1 MMMKMPGKMK
11 TIEISTCLFIAF
23 VISLSC
29 AHASALSNAQEA
41 WNPSVTQGRIIEV
54 GSDYLIV
61 QEEKVVLLNTF
72 ISGKKVQTRISDG
85 RGMVLDAED
94 LRKGKI
100 VFVKGC
106 LAFDDKTQ
114 SNVLLATDIYVVP
127 RLLTP
132 HDVKE
137 YKDIMEPAE
146 HW

>member
-1 MMMKMPGKMK
+1 MMKMPGIRK
-11 TIEISTCLFIAF
+11 TIEVSTCLFIAF

-29 AHASALSNAQEA
+29 AHASALSNAQDA
-41 WNPSVTQGRIIEV
+41 WNPSVTQGRIMEV

-61 QEEKVVLLNTF
+61 QEIKVVLPNTF
-72 ISGKKVQTRISDG
+72 ISGKTVKTRISDG
-85 RGMVLDAED
+85 RGMVLDTGD
-94 LRKGKI
+94 LKKGTI

-114 SNVLLATDIYVVP
+114 SNVLLATDIYIVP

-146 HW
+146 RW

>member
-1 MMMKMPGKMK
+1 MMKMPGIRK
-11 TIEISTCLFIAF
+11 TLEVSTCLFIAF
-23 VISLSC
+23 MIPLSYV
-29 AHASALSNAQEA
+29 HAGALSNAQGA
-41 WNPSVTQGRIIEV
+41 WDPSATQGRIMEV

-85 RGMVLDAED
+85 KGTVLDAED

-132 HDVKE
+132 YDVKE

>member
-1 MMMKMPGKMK
+1 MMKMPGIRK
-11 TIEISTCLFIAF
+11 TLEVSTSLFIAF
-23 VISLSC
+23 MIPLSC
-29 AHASALSNAQEA
+29 VHAGALSNAQGA
-41 WNPSVTQGRIIEV
+41 WDPSATQGRIMEV

-85 RGMVLDAED
+85 KGTVLDAED

-132 HDVKE
+132 YDVKE